1 MGGICYDFTSKA
13 NVLTKFMGTWKMGD
27 FGGLSKLLGDSMFL
41 FRSLIDFEKA
51 YYEKLNIKSVR

>member
-1 MGGICYDFTSKA
+1 
-13 NVLTKFMGTWKMGD
+13 MGTWKMGD

-41 FRSLIDFEKA
+41 FRSLIDFEEA